1 MISVYING
9 IMQIPGIDYVS
20 SDNSIAFSTAPQ
32 AMATIEIRSIRGVL
46 ARIFGDGS
54 SYRFDIMSVF
64 EHGMSEMLE
73 DAFKLRH
80 IPAVADVLER
90 LQVVVSLAKEN
101 G

>member
-9 IMQIPGIDYVS
+9 ILQIHGIDYVS
-20 SDNSIAFSTAPQ
+20 TDKSIAFSTPPQ
-32 AMATIEIRSIRGVL
+32 AMATIEIRSIRGLL

-54 SYRFDIMSVF
+54 SYRYDFMSVF
-64 EHGMSEMLE
+64 EHGVSDMLE

-80 IPAVADVLER
+80 VPAVAEALER
-90 LQVVVSLAKEN
+90 LQVIVALAKEN